1 MKWSAAV
8 LLAAA
13 GCATLDSVPDP
24 IRLSPREVAARMERG
39 EPVLL
44 VCAYDSRKCSGSHP
58 AGSLTLEEFEKRA
71 PVETRRHEI
80 VFVGG

>member
-8 LLAAA
+8 FLAAA
-13 GCATLDSVPDP
+13 SCATIDRIPAP
-24 IRLSPREVAARMERG
+24 ARLSPREVQARMERG
-39 EPVLL
+39 EAVL

-58 AGSLTLEEFEKRA
+58 EGALTLEEFEKRPPA
-71 PVETRRHEI
+71 ETRKREI